1 MVNKTKIENTA
12 IEKAINNLEDSIAKL
27 VTVQGKN
34 DHVYRYPSQ
43 TQYNS
48 LIEWG
53 IQFRN
58 ESKFMAAQ
66 HDPDFQ
72 SHWNLSIKSQ
82 AYNLG
87 KFPALYNSFIWVKA
101 NVVQKM
107 SLSII
112 NALASQNDILLAITT
127 GRSLLEQIG
136 SLALAERSICTF
148 FETIQPDSKEE
159 DWLFGFE
166 DEIRKWTH
174 GTRINWEDYYKK
186 GLRDGSRGSF
196 DSNKGHFGVEARGLM
211 QGVDLLAKKVKGAR
225 KAYEFASE
233 FVHPNHGS
241 FAISVSEYEYTKQD
255 DGLILWLRM
264 YSSNHSLAGQKNL
277 ESLLAEYFEICAEA
291 IQQSVQFLI
300 ALKSHNST
308 IKVQSRKSVKQILKA
323 QPEAFVQD
331 DLCPCFSGKILR
343 NCCKLKRRRYH

>member
-12 IEKAINNLEDSIAKL
+12 IEKAINNLGDSIAKL
-27 VTVQGKN
+27 ATVQGKN

-48 LIEWG
+48 LIEWS

-72 SHWNLSIKSQ
+72 FHWNLSIKSQ

-101 NVVQKM
+101 NAVQKM
-107 SLSII
+107 SLSIV
-112 NALASQNDILLAITT
+112 NALASQNDILLAINT

-136 SLALAERSICTF
+136 SLSLAEKSISAF
-148 FETIQPDSKEE
+148 FEAIQLDNKEE

-174 GTRINWEDYYKK
+174 GTRINWEDYYQK
-186 GLRDGSRGSF
+186 GLRNGSRGSY
-196 DSNKGHFGVEARGLM
+196 DSNKGHFGVEAEGLM

-233 FVHPNHGS
+233 FVHPNHGI
-241 FAISVSEYEYTKQD
+241 FAISLSDYEYSKRD
-255 DGLILWLRM
+255 DGLILWKRL
-264 YSSNHSLAGQKNL
+264 YSSHHSLAGQNNL
-277 ESLLAEYFEICAEA
+277 KPLLAEYFEICSEA
-291 IQQSVQFLI
+291 IQRSTQLLI
-300 ALKSHNST
+300 ALRSHSST
-308 IKVQSRKSVKQILKA
+308 VKVQSRKSVKQILKA
-323 QPEAFVQD
+323 QPDAFVED
-331 DLCPCFSGKILR
+331 DLCPCFSGKVLR
-343 NCCKLKRRRYH
+343 NCCKLKRRYH